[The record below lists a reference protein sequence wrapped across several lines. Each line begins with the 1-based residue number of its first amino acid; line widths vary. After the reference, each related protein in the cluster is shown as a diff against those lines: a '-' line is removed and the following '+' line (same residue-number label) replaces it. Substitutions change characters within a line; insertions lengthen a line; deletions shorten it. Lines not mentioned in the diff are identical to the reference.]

1 MYNLV
6 NYIFVGILLNL
17 VCLRLKF
24 KSLRLKFK
32 SLRLKFKSL
41 SPERSE
47 EFNGLNF
54 SLKQTKL
61 NPGKNIL
68 SHII

>member
-17 VCLRLKF
+17 VC
-24 KSLRLKFK
+24 LRLKFK